1 MFGIKPS
8 AVELQDINVVGAE
21 ALEAPFHIGGDA
33 CRLERFCL
41 SSDNACL
48 APFCNRLADD
58 DFAVTAAV
66 GRRGV
71 EIVDAAVKGVVEHL
85 DELPLIVL
93 GADSAAAVSN
103 F

>member
-1 MFGIKPS
+1 MYGIEPS

-21 ALEAPFHIGGDA
+21 ALEASFHVDDDA
-33 CRLERFCL
+33 CRIERFCL
-41 SSDNACL
+41 SGDDACL
-48 APFCNRLADD
+48 TPFCNRLADN

-93 GADSAAAVSN
+93 GTDSAAAVSN